1 MKIKKYVAD
10 DFQTA
15 IQRAKKEMG
24 RNAIILNSR
33 QINKK
38 GFLGFF
44 AKAQVEITVAIDDEI
59 RVESDKARRPLS
71 SETSNNFKAAPK
83 KMTATAELSPHELKL
98 LEEMNRVHEI
108 MADIKNKMYEVE
120 MIKGLNEPVQEFYNL
135 LLENHVDKDIA
146 LKIANS
152 VENRLPGEKCTDI
165 SWVRD
170 VCLRTLQEF
179 INEVK
184 PIQIDENQTPKKV
197 VMVGPTGV
205 GKTTTIAKLAA
216 NFTFVDY
223 RKVAFITLDT
233 YRVSAA
239 EQLRTF
245 AEIIGI
251 PIKVVFSPADLDEAI
266 QSFNDR
272 DIIFIDTAGRSPY
285 NNDQMDE
292 LVQFMNIARPDETI
306 LVLSVNTESKDLI
319 NIYERF
325 SVVGIDKLIFTKLD
339 ETLRFGQVLN
349 VFNEID
355 KPLAYITNGQNVPDD
370 IAVPDAQN
378 IAAMVLGK
386 DVAI

>member
-15 IQRAKKEMG
+15 IQRAKREMG
-24 RNAIILNSR
+24 RDAIILNSR
-33 QINKK
+33 QINRK
-38 GFLGFF
+38 GFMGFF
-44 AKAQVEITVAIDDEI
+44 ARSQVEITVAVDDEL
-59 RVESDKARRPLS
+59 RVETDKHRRYVPA
-71 SETSNNFKAAPK
+71 EPAIVPIHNVKAVPA
-83 KMTATAELSPHELKL
+83 ADLSPREIQL
-98 LEEMNRVHEI
+98 LGEMNKMQEI

-120 MIKGLNEPVQEFYNL
+120 TIKGLNEPVQDFYQTL
-135 LLENHVDKDIA
+135 LNNHVDKDIA
-146 LKIANS
+146 LKIASS
-152 VENRLPGEKCTDI
+152 VENRLPGEKCTDFN
-165 SWVRD
+165 WVRD
-170 VCLRTLQEF
+170 VCLHTLQEF

-184 PIQIDENQTPKKV
+184 PIQVDEKETPRKV

-272 DIIFIDTAGRSPY
+272 DLIFIDTAGRSPY
-285 NNDQMDE
+285 NHDQMDE
-292 LVQFMNIARPDETI
+292 LVQFINIARPDETI
-306 LVLSVNTESKDLI
+306 LVLSMNTESTDLI
-319 NIYERF
+319 NIYNRF
-325 SVVGIDKLIFTKLD
+325 SIVGIDKLIFTKLD
-339 ETLRFGQVLN
+339 ETLCYGQLLN
-349 VFNEID
+349 VFNEIK

-386 DVAI
+386 DEAI

>member
-1 MKIKKYVAD
+1 MKIKKYLAD

-15 IQRAKKEMG
+15 IQKAKREMG
-24 RNAIILNSR
+24 RDAIILNSR
-33 QINKK
+33 QINRK
-38 GFLGFF
+38 GFLGLF
-44 AKAQVEITVAIDDEI
+44 AKSQVEITVAVDDDL
-59 RVESDKARRPLS
+59 RVESDKIRRSIPNGSAHARTQPPKS
-71 SETSNNFKAAPK
+71 SLA
-83 KMTATAELSPHELKL
+83 AELSPHERQL
-98 LEEMNRVHEI
+98 LQEMNQVQEI

-120 MIKGLNEPVQEFYNL
+120 MIKGLNEAVQDFYKL
-135 LLENHVDKDIA
+135 LLKNHVDKDIA
-146 LKIANS
+146 LKIAHS
-152 VENRLPGEKCTDI
+152 VENRLPGEKCTD
-165 SWVRD
+165 SNWVKD
-170 VCLRTLQEF
+170 VCLHTLQDF

-184 PIQIDENQTPKKV
+184 PIQVDENKKPRII

-216 NFTFVDY
+216 NFTFLDY
-223 RKVAFITLDT
+223 HKVAFITLDT

-285 NNDQMDE
+285 NQEQMNE
-292 LVQFMNIARPDETI
+292 LAQFIDIARPDETI
-306 LVLSVNTESKDLI
+306 LVLSVNTESTDLI

-325 SVVGIDKLIFTKLD
+325 SMVDIDKLIFTKFD
-339 ETLRFGQVLN
+339 ETLCYGQLLN
-349 VFNEID
+349 VFNKIN
-355 KPLAYITNGQNVPDD
+355 KPVAYITNGQSVPDD

-378 IAAMVLGK
+378 IAVMVLGK
-386 DVAI
+386 DEAV